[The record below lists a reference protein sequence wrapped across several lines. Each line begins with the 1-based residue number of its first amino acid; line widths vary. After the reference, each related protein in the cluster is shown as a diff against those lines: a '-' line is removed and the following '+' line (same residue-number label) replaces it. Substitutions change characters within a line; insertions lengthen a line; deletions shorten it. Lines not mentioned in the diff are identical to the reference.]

1 MLIRIE
7 RNWHAPDATLGFVR
21 VDGEPFGVSRE
32 DPVRPDAVFIPG
44 ESALPVGLYNLTM
57 AHSRRFCR
65 QLPLI
70 VSTQPRVERRL
81 GAVRCG
87 MFFHP
92 GEEDGIDLGGEIVL
106 GRALDGES
114 VSQTG
119 LAFELLS
126 SMIREALGRGEAIE
140 VEIN

>member
-7 RNWHAPDATLGFVR
+7 RTWNSPDATLGLVR
-21 VDGEPFGVSRE
+21 VDGAPVCVSRE
-32 DPVRPDAVFIPG
+32 DPVRADRVFIPG
-44 ESALPVGLYNLTM
+44 ETALPVGLYNLTL

-70 VSTQPRVERRL
+70 VSTEARVERRQ

-106 GRALDGES
+106 GMTLDGEA
-114 VSQTG
+114 VAQTG
-119 LAFELLS
+119 LAFETLS
-126 SMIREALGRGEAIE
+126 LMIRAALERGEAIE

>member
-7 RNWHAPDATLGFVR
+7 RNWHGPDATFGLVR
-21 VDGEPFGVSRE
+21 VDGEPVCVSRE
-32 DPVRPDAVFIPG
+32 DPIRSDHVFIPG
-44 ESALPVGLYNLTM
+44 ESGLPAGLFNLTM
-57 AHSRRFCR
+57 AHSRRWCR
-65 QLPLI
+65 KLPLV

-92 GEEDGIDLGGEIVL
+92 GEGAGLDLGGEIVL
-106 GRALDGES
+106 GMALDGEA
-114 VSQTG
+114 VVQTG
-119 LAFELLS
+119 LAFEALS
-126 SMIREALGRGEAIE
+126 SMIRAALERGEAIE

>member
-7 RNWHAPDATLGFVR
+7 RTWHAPDATLGLVR
-21 VDGEPFGVSRE
+21 VDGSPFCVSRE
-32 DPVRPDAVFIPG
+32 DPVRTDHAIIPG
-44 ESALPVGLYNLTM
+44 ESALPKGLYNLTM
-57 AHSRRFCR
+57 AHSRRYCR

-70 VSTQPRVERRL
+70 VSTQPLVERRL

-92 GEEDGIDLGGEIVL
+92 GEADGADLGGEIVL
-106 GRALDGES
+106 GMALDGEA
-114 VSQTG
+114 VTQTG
-119 LAFELLS
+119 FAFDLLS
-126 SMIREALGRGEAIE
+126 AMIRAALERGDAIE